1 MTDQQ
6 PAPGPQAP
14 PRDRLSAPA
23 EAPGGPEAVRERKF
37 RRDRRHRKLGGVC
50 AGLGRHCDMDPVIFR
65 IGLAVLAITSGLGLV
80 FYGFAW
86 LFIPYED
93 EEENEARRLLTGRVD
108 GHALTAVLF
117 SLVGCG
123 VFLTLLNNSSALTF
137 AAVLALLLAGAGY
150 WSQQRGT
157 PDPDPVAA
165 QAVADAPPET
175 LAPPVA
181 GAPSW
186 WRDPLTKGG
195 SHEGMPNYFWGPAPV
210 AVEYQPDAP
219 HASVGRWT
227 PGPAPTGPPGPR
239 LPRGPRWI
247 GGWVFLA
254 TVLAGSLGTAA
265 TWEDQ
270 PLGTSLQMGFA
281 CGLAVLG
288 VGLVISSFAGRTG
301 AGSIVLALIVAA
313 LVAGSAALPKSITTD
328 WIRTDWRPAVTAD
341 VRSKYELGTGVGT
354 LDLSRID
361 LREDQTLKTGAE
373 VGAGR
378 LKVIVPRDAEVKLR
392 AEVGVGDI
400 QLPAERKDDVDISP
414 ARTETKTLAPPRGAK
429 DGGTVELRLE
439 VGVGQVE
446 VERAAS

>member
-6 PAPGPQAP
+6 PAPGPPAP
-14 PRDRLSAPA
+14 PRDHLSAAAA
-23 EAPGGPEAVRERKF
+23 EPGGPEAVRERKF

-50 AGLGRHCDMDPVIFR
+50 AGLGRQCDMDPVIFR

-86 LFIPYED
+86 LFIPYDD

-117 SLVGCG
+117 ALVGCG

-150 WSQQRGT
+150 WSQQRGD

-165 QAVADAPPET
+165 QAVADAPPEAM
-175 LAPPVA
+175 APPVA
-181 GAPSW
+181 GGPSW
-186 WRDPLTKGG
+186 WRDPLKGPHDG
-195 SHEGMPNYFWGPAPV
+195 VPKYFWGPDPI

-219 HASVGRWT
+219 HFPAGRR
-227 PGPAPTGPPGPR
+227 GPASGPPG
-239 LPRGPRWI
+239 PRGPRWI

-254 TVLAGSLGTAA
+254 AVLAGCLGSTL

-270 PLGTSLQMGFA
+270 PLGTSLQTGFA
-281 CGLAVLG
+281 CALGVLG
-288 VGLVISSFAGRTG
+288 LGIAISSFLGRTG
-301 AGSIVLALIVAA
+301 AGSIILAMIVAA
-313 LVAGSAALPKSITTD
+313 LVACSAALPKTITSD
-328 WIRTDWRPAVTAD
+328 WIRTDWRPAAAAD
-341 VRSKYELGTGVGT
+341 VRPRYELGTGVGT

-361 LREDQTLKTGAE
+361 LRKDQTLSTRAE

-378 LKVIVPRDAEVKLR
+378 LKVIVPRDAEVRLR
-392 AEVGVGDI
+392 AEVGIGDI
-400 QLPAERKDDVDISP
+400 QLPSDTSQDVDIAP
-414 ARTETKTLAPPRGAK
+414 DKKKTTTLAPPKGTK
-429 DGGTVELRLE
+429 DGGTVDLRLE
-439 VGVGQVE
+439 VGIGQVE
-446 VERAAS
+446 VARAAS

>member
-6 PAPGPQAP
+6 PASGPSAP
-14 PRDRLSAPA
+14 PHETATA
-23 EAPGGPEAVRERKF
+23 TATEPGGPEAVREPKL

-50 AGLGRHCDMDPVIFR
+50 AGLGRHCQMDPVIFR

-86 LFIPYED
+86 LFVPYDD
-93 EEENEARRLLTGRVD
+93 EEENDARRLLTGRVD

-117 SLVGCG
+117 ALVGCG
-123 VFLTLLNNSSALTF
+123 VFLTLLNNSDALTF

-150 WSQQRGT
+150 WSQHRGA
-157 PDPDPVAA
+157 PDPDPVAV
-165 QAVADAPPET
+165 QAAADAPPET

-181 GAPSW
+181 GGPSW
-186 WRDPLTKGG
+186 WRDPLTKGTG
-195 SHEGMPNYFWGPAPV
+195 PEGMPKYFWGPDPV

-219 HASVGRWT
+219 HSPAGRRT
-227 PGPAPTGPPGPR
+227 PAPEPTG
-239 LPRGPRWI
+239 PRGPRWL

-254 TVLAGSLGTAA
+254 AVVAACLGSSL

-270 PLGTSLQMGFA
+270 PLGTSLQTGFA
-281 CGLAVLG
+281 CALAVLG
-288 VGLVISSFAGRTG
+288 LGIAISSFLGRTG
-301 AGSIVLALIVAA
+301 AGSIVLAVITAG
-313 LVAGSAALPKSITTD
+313 LVAGASALPKNITTD
-328 WIRTDWRPAVTAD
+328 WIRTDWRPAATAD
-341 VRSKYELGTGVGT
+341 VRPHYEMGTGVGT

-361 LREDQTLKTGAE
+361 IGKDQTVSTSAE

-378 LKVIVPRDAEVKLR
+378 LKVIVPSDAEVRLR

-400 QLPAERKDDVDISP
+400 QLPGDESKDVDVAP
-414 ARTETKTLAPPRGAK
+414 GKEKKATLAPPGGAK
-429 DGGTVELRLE
+429 NGGTVELRLE

-446 VERAAS
+446 VARAAS